1 MKDRLGRRLRAHVT
15 LTVILLDGER
25 AVRRLRTPAGKW
37 LTAEGTD
44 ALLDREAER
53 VEKYFPGR
61 EFRLV
66 PLRDGNF
73 NFCEVKSEV
82 KKDPADAELAAAS
95 LAPAV

>member
-1 MKDRLGRRLRAHVT
+1 MKDKLGRRLRAHVN
-15 LTVILLDGER
+15 LTVITLDGER
-25 AVRRLRTPAGKW
+25 AVRRLRTEPGQW

-53 VEKYFPGR
+53 IEKYFPGR

-66 PLRDGNF
+66 ALRDGNF
-73 NFCEVKSEV
+73 NFVEV
-82 KKDPADAELAAAS
+82 KKDPAVAELVEAS